1 MAEDAG
7 QQWASG
13 PSREGAPPVDAGS
26 LALASDVAGLLSV
39 PIRLRI
45 LCELLVS
52 PRTVTELWTCFGL
65 PQPTDSHHLG
75 LLLEA
80 GLVRRLRAGRTS
92 VYSLG
97 PLVTS
102 DGDSLLI
109 RAGALR
115 VDWRVRC
122 P

>member
-7 QQWASG
+7 EQWAGG
-13 PSREGAPPVDAGS
+13 PEPQGPPVDAAG
-26 LALASDVAGLLSV
+26 LAVASDVAGLLSE

-52 PRTVTELWTCFGL
+52 PRTVTELWTSFAL
-65 PQPTDSHHLG
+65 PQPTVSHHLG

-97 PLVTS
+97 PLVTA
-102 DGDSLLI
+102 DGDSLMI
-109 RAGALR
+109 RAGSLR